1 MLSGGRTTRKYDLK
15 YLLTDLVAK
24 EQGIDEVYLFGSRA
38 YRTGS
43 HRSDCDLI
51 VRIDP
56 SAKTKSSDL
65 RDFATFRCGA
75 LDLFLCADAR
85 AVSCAN
91 DSYVF
96 ATTFADL
103 VTKLDAILLWT
114 RGQGFTEFAF
124 ERDGSWVFEVA
135 EGVDFTLTSL
145 PGAALTDQA
154 WIMKSQAVEANGLP
168 TRPYVGDTL
177 DKSATMIGE
186 IAKRMIFA
194 PRNLG
199 QNGRAKNGWTVNL
212 QNEYDCQNLFYS
224 VVKPW
229 LPELG
234 REEVAIEF
242 DGQKKKSDF
251 SLFGGKLIIEM
262 KFIKNG
268 VSKAAVMKTLDGLR
282 NFYKRNGNVGFLLF
296 VIYLKE
302 NTVNVD
308 GAKWEAEFSYQ
319 ASLPR
324 VLTMVVPVP

>member
-1 MLSGGRTTRKYDLK
+1 MLSSGRKTRNYDLK
-15 YLLTDLVAK
+15 SLLTDLVTT
-24 EQGIDEVYLFGSRA
+24 EREINEVYLFGSRA

-51 VRIDP
+51 IRIDP

-65 RDFATFRCGA
+65 RDFATSRCSA
-75 LDLFLCADAR
+75 LDLFLCTDAR

-96 ATTFADL
+96 ATTFGDL
-103 VTKLDAILLWT
+103 VKKLDAILLWT
-114 RGQGFTEFAF
+114 REAGFTDFAF
-124 ERDGSWVFEVA
+124 EEGRSWVFEVA
-135 EGVDFTLTSL
+135 EGVDFFATVL

-154 WIMKSQAVEANGLP
+154 WIMKSQAVEALGLP
-168 TRPYVGDTL
+168 TQPYVGDTL
-177 DKSATMIGE
+177 DKSAMMIGE
-186 IAKRMIFA
+186 IAKRMIVA
-194 PRNLG
+194 PKNLSPNG
-199 QNGRAKNGWTVNL
+199 QAKVGWTVNL

-224 VVKPW
+224 VVRPW

-234 REEVAIEF
+234 REEVTIEF

-251 SLFGGKLIIEM
+251 SLFGGKLIIEL
-262 KFIKNG
+262 KFINDG
-268 VSKAAVMKTLDGLR
+268 VSKAAVVKTLDGLR

-296 VIYLKE
+296 VVYLKE
-302 NTVNVD
+302 GTVDVD
-308 GAKWEAEFSYQ
+308 GAKWEAEFSHK

>member
-1 MLSGGRTTRKYDLK
+1 MGSGRTTRKYDLK
-15 YLLTDLVAK
+15 ALLTDLVAT
-24 EQGIDEVYLFGSRA
+24 EQEIDEVYLFGSRA

-56 SAKTKSSDL
+56 SAGTKSSDL
-65 RDFATFRCGA
+65 RDFATVRCGA
-75 LDLFLCADAR
+75 LDLFLCPDAR

-96 ATTFADL
+96 ATTFTDL

-114 RGQGFTEFAF
+114 REQGFTDFAF
-124 ERDGSWVFEVA
+124 EQDGSWVFEVA
-135 EGVDFTLTSL
+135 EGVDFIPTVL
-145 PGAALTDQA
+145 PNTVLTDQA
-154 WIMKSQAVEANGLP
+154 WIMKSQAVEAVGLP

-194 PRNLG
+194 PKDLA
-199 QNGRAKNGWTVNL
+199 QNGEAKAGWTVNL

-242 DGQKKKSDF
+242 DGQRKKSDF
-251 SLFGGKLIIEM
+251 SLFSGKLIIEM
-262 KFIKNG
+262 KFIDDG
-268 VSKAAVMKTLDGLR
+268 VSKAAVVKTLDGLQ

-296 VIYLKE
+296 VVYLKE
-302 NTVNVD
+302 GTVDVD

-319 ASLPR
+319 AGLPR